1 MALQSLFIVSVPV
14 TDQDRSKAFYAEK
27 LGFGVR
33 ADNLFGQ
40 LRWVQLQP
48 PGGGTSIT
56 LVTWFPT
63 MPPGSLRGLVI
74 ECDDIQETAA
84 ELSRRGVT
92 LNEDIQDAP
101 WGKFT
106 SVDDPDGNGWVI
118 QQTYDRGN
126 RTSPQPPA
134 DS

>member
-14 TDQDRSKAFYAEK
+14 SDQDRSKAFYTEK
-27 LGFGVR
+27 LGFDVR
-33 ADNLFGQ
+33 ADNMFGE

-63 MPPGSLRGLVI
+63 MPPGSLKGLVI
-74 ECDDIQETAA
+74 ECDDVDATAA
-84 ELSRRGVT
+84 ELTGRGLT

-101 WGKFT
+101 WGRFT
-106 SVDDPDGNGWVI
+106 SLDDPDGNGWVI
-118 QQTYDRGN
+118 QQTHP
-126 RTSPQPPA
+126 T
-134 DS
+134 